1 MPEDVTFDVTGHDP
15 YRDQPP
21 TLPSTVER
29 RLWASLRGA
38 ASEGAPSSLGL
49 VAAPG
54 VCGLPALPL
63 ASPGQQGSRLVVQ
76 LRSGRHHSASGGTL
90 WTPGLG
96 VGGGTGS
103 PPGIGDPQRPFP
115 ISIRLQ

>member
-15 YRDQPP
+15 CRQRTHRDQPP
-21 TLPSTVER
+21 TPPSTVER
-29 RLWASLRGA
+29 RLWASPRGA

-76 LRSGRHHSASGGTL
+76 LRSG
-90 WTPGLG
+90 
-96 VGGGTGS
+96 
-103 PPGIGDPQRPFP
+103 
-115 ISIRLQ
+115 